1 MFFYCFYDAKDTL
14 KWGDFRLG
22 TIYFYYFMLYSCT
35 MRKYTVL
42 RGEALPHGARV
53 HNGGVNFSVFSRHAT
68 AMWLDLFESPDAEHP
83 FQSIKFDNKM
93 NKTGDV
99 WHVFVQG
106 LQAPAF
112 YLYRV
117 DGPFEPHNGHRFNKN
132 NYLLDPYAQELTDLS
147 VLKEMREKHTIP
159 YDITDIQKQGLQSA
173 RLVPK
178 CVVINDDDFNWQGDT
193 PLNLPLRQSII
204 YEAHLKGF
212 TANPNSRVKYP
223 GTYKGL
229 IEKIPYLKE
238 LGVTSVELLPVQEFD
253 EFENTNINPKTG
265 ERLKNYW
272 GYSTIAFFAP
282 KLSFSSDQSPGGA
295 VREFKEMVRELH
307 KNGIE
312 VILDIVFNH
321 TAEGNEKGLPFNFRG
336 FDNSIY
342 YLLEQNNKEYYT
354 NYSDCGNTVN
364 CNHPVV
370 RTFIIDCLRYWVCEM
385 HVDGFRFD
393 LGSILGRDRN
403 GNLMENPPMLE
414 RIAED
419 PILRHTKI
427 IAEAWD
433 AGGAYQVGW
442 FPGGRWAEWN
452 DRFRDDIK
460 KFWRGDGLNVSALA
474 TRLAGSADLYIRDGR
489 KPFHSIN
496 FVTSHDGFTM
506 NDLVSY
512 NGKHNDENGENNR
525 DGSDHNISYNY
536 GFEGPTR
543 NRAIETIREQQI
555 KNFLCTLLLSQGTPM
570 LLAGDEMRRTQQGNN
585 NAYCHDSELTWI
597 DWSLKDT
604 HSTMFRFVRRLI
616 EFRLAHPAFCQG
628 QDHSYNSI
636 PDIFW
641 CNENGEAMDWSK
653 GNGFLAFYLDGQ
665 HAEVFADID
674 DNDFYVMLNAGTK
687 DKTVT
692 IPPSPNGRKWYRVID
707 TAFPSPYDI
716 LNPGEE
722 EILQNQAKYVQKA
735 RSFTLFLSK

>member
-1 MFFYCFYDAKDTL
+1 MET
-14 KWGDFRLG
+14 
-22 TIYFYYFMLYSCT
+22 YSIS
-35 MRKYTVL
+35 
-42 RGEALPHGARV
+42 RGRALPHGASIYKD
-53 HNGGVNFSVFSRHAT
+53 GVNFSVFSRHAT
-68 AMWLDLFESPDAEHP
+68 AIWLDLFKNAEDEFP
-83 FQSIKFDNKM
+83 FQSIKFDDKN

-99 WHVFVQG
+99 WHLFVSG
-106 LQAPAF
+106 LKAPAF

-117 DGPFEPHNGHRFNKN
+117 DGPFKPHKGHRFNKN
-132 NYLLDPYAQELTDLS
+132 NYLLDPYAKELTDVS
-147 VLKEMREKHTIP
+147 VFKHLQEDFFIP
-159 YDITDIQKQGLQSA
+159 KDEYDIKNQKPQTGKNF
-173 RLVPK
+173 PK
-178 CVVINDDDFNWQGDT
+178 AVVVDEDFDWQDDT
-193 PLNLPLRQSII
+193 PLNLPLRQSVI
-204 YEAHLKGF
+204 YETHLKGF
-212 TANPNSRVKYP
+212 TAHESSRVKYP

-229 IEKIPYLKE
+229 TEKIPYLKE
-238 LGVTSVELLPVQEFD
+238 LGITSVELLPVQEFD
-253 EFENTNINPKTG
+253 EWENTNINPKTG

-282 KLSFSSDQSPGGA
+282 KVGFSSDKSPGGA

-321 TAEGNEKGLPFNFRG
+321 TAEGNERGFPLNFRG

-342 YLLEQNNKEYYT
+342 YMLEHYNKAYYS
-354 NYSDCGNTVN
+354 NFSGCGNTVN

-393 LGSILGRDRN
+393 LGSILGRDQN

-414 RIAED
+414 RIAQD
-419 PILRHTKI
+419 PMLRHTKI

-452 DRFRDDIK
+452 DRFRDDMK
-460 KFWRGDGLNVSALA
+460 KYWRGDALSVSALA

-496 FVTSHDGFTM
+496 FVTSHDGFTL

-512 NGKHNDENGENNR
+512 NGKHNEENGENNR
-525 DGSDHNISYNY
+525 DGSDHNVSFNY
-536 GFEGPTR
+536 GFEGPTQ
-543 NRAIETIREQQI
+543 NREIETIRNQQI
-555 KNFLCTLLLSQGTPM
+555 KNFICSLLLSQGTPM

-585 NAYCHDSELTWI
+585 NAYCQDNELTWI
-597 DWSLKDT
+597 DWTLKDKN
-604 HSTMFRFVRRLI
+604 STIFRFTKRAI
-616 EFRLAHPAFCQG
+616 EFRLKHPAFRRPEFFQG
-628 QDHSYNSI
+628 QGHLYNSI

-641 CNENGEAMDWSK
+641 YNEAGEAIDWARA
-653 GNGFLAFYLDGQ
+653 NHFLAFYLDGR

-674 DNDFYVMLNAGTK
+674 ENDFYVMLNASTQ
-687 DKTVT
+687 DKV
-692 IPPSPNGRKWYRVID
+692 IVVPALQNGRRWYRVID
-707 TAFPSPYDI
+707 TALPSPHDF

-722 EILQNQAKYVQKA
+722 EMLQNQTKYVQKA
-735 RSFTLFLSK
+735 RSFSLLLAK